1 MSVLRFLFGLA
12 ILVAVAVG
20 GAVGGA
26 RPSLADTMQDCF
38 SEDFNRRIQG
48 CTELIERGTFTRNEL
63 SGAYSQRALA
73 YSMKGRHDQAIRD
86 YDRAIELMPDNAV
99 ALNNRAWSYFRSG
112 HGSVGLKD
120 VEASLRLGPDSG
132 ASYDTRAH
140 IRQTMGNRDGA
151 IMDYDMAMRFGGEHM
166 IKMYQ
171 CGLTE
176 RKFYKGPTD
185 GIWSPELRAA
195 LVQCV
200 RGSDDCDPLPADEQ
214 CKAATS

>member
-1 MSVLRFLFGLA
+1 MSVLRLWLVIA
-12 ILVAVAVG
+12 IVAAIAG
-20 GAVGGA
+20 MGA
-26 RPSLADTMQDCF
+26 RDASADNAQDCF

-48 CTELIERGTFTRNEL
+48 CTDIIERGTLSRGEL
-63 SGAYSQRALA
+63 SSAYAERALA

-86 YDRAIELMPDNAV
+86 YDRAIELVPDYPI

-112 HGSVGLKD
+112 QGPVGLKD
-120 VEASLRLGPDSG
+120 VEASLRLSPNSG
-132 ASYDTRAH
+132 ESYDTRAH
-140 IRQTMGNRDGA
+140 IRQTMGNREGA
-151 IMDYDMAMRFGGEHM
+151 ILDYDLAMRFGGERL

-185 GIWSPELRAA
+185 GIWNPELRAA

-200 RGSDDCDPLPADEQ
+200 RGSSDCDPLPADEQ

>member
-1 MSVLRFLFGLA
+1 MTALRVLIILA
-12 ILVAVAVG
+12 LCTAAMAVG
-20 GAVGGA
+20 L
-26 RPSLADTMQDCF
+26 RPGSAENAQDCF

-48 CTELIERGTFTRNEL
+48 CTDLIERGSFARDEL
-63 SGAYSQRALA
+63 ASAYSQRALA
-73 YSMKGRHDQAIRD
+73 YSLKGRHDLAIRD
-86 YDRAIELMPDNAV
+86 YDRAIELMPDFAV

-112 HGSVGLKD
+112 QGATGLQD
-120 VEASLRLGPDSG
+120 VEASLRLSPNSG
-132 ASYDTRAH
+132 ESFDTRAH
-140 IRQTMGNRDGA
+140 IRQSMGNREGA
-151 IMDYDMAMRFGGEHM
+151 ILDYDIAMRFGGERL

-185 GIWSPELRAA
+185 GIWNPELRAA

-200 RGSDDCDPLPADEQ
+200 RGSNDCDPLPADEQ